1 MAPKAPSRSRQPPKE
16 KHESSSEEEK
26 NEEEQ
31 SQSQSQ
37 SHSSEEEN
45 KILSDETEGD
55 SSEDEDDEDL
65 QKVKTKNPPNPLPK
79 SDPKST
85 IQESGSDSDSDLGSP
100 SDYKLQPISKFS
112 KSSAKR
118 AAQQEGT
125 NSKNSLKSSKKSKIE
140 VGKSISSSST
150 LGGCITRLW
159 SDEDEVTVL
168 KGMIDFRNLKGV
180 DPNAD
185 MEAFYNFIKKKL
197 QVDFSKEQLKTK
209 IRGMKK
215 RFLNA
220 LKKTENGGDP
230 VFSKPHEDKAFE
242 LSKKIWGGN
251 NEGSKNGENAKKDI
265 VVKAEEVVV
274 DNKLEIVKKEEDGEG
289 GDFWSKYP
297 FFSASF
303 ANMASNFPSLD
314 MSESMMSF
322 VMKKLSS
329 IGNDKA
335 KELEEKW
342 KQLIKEEAEVNFKM
356 LNLMQEQVKI
366 AFDQ

>member
-1 MAPKAPSRSRQPPKE
+1 MAPKAPSRSRQPSKD
-16 KHESSSEEEK
+16 KQESSSEEEK
-26 NEEEQ
+26 NEETR

-37 SHSSEEEN
+37 SSSEEEKDN
-45 KILSDETEGD
+45 LSDETEGY
-55 SSEDEDDEDL
+55 SSEDEDEDL

-85 IQESGSDSDSDLGSP
+85 VQENGSDSDSDLGSP

-125 NSKNSLKSSKKSKIE
+125 NSKNSSKSSKKSKIE

-150 LGGCITRLW
+150 PGGCITRLW

-197 QVDFSKEQLKTK
+197 LVDFSKEQLKTK

-251 NEGSKNGENAKKDI
+251 NEGIKNGENAKKDI

-297 FFSASF
+297 LFSASF
-303 ANMASNFPSLD
+303 GNMASNFPTLD

-335 KELEEKW
+335 KEQEEKW
-342 KQLIKEEAEVNFKM
+342 RQLIKEEAEVKFKM
-356 LNLMQEQVKI
+356 LTLMQEQVKM

>member
-1 MAPKAPSRSRQPPKE
+1 MTPKAPSRSRQPSKD
-16 KHESSSEEEK
+16 KQESSSEEEK
-26 NEEEQ
+26 MRRRDRN
-31 SQSQSQ
+31 
-37 SHSSEEEN
+37 HN
-45 KILSDETEGD
+45 HNLLLKKKKIIFLMK
-55 SSEDEDDEDL
+55 
-65 QKVKTKNPPNPLPK
+65 QKDTHLRMKTK
-79 SDPKST
+79 
-85 IQESGSDSDSDLGSP
+85 I
-100 SDYKLQPISKFS
+100 YKRCRSY
-112 KSSAKR
+112 
-118 AAQQEGT
+118 
-125 NSKNSLKSSKKSKIE
+125 
-140 VGKSISSSST
+140 
-150 LGGCITRLW
+150 
-159 SDEDEVTVL
+159 
-168 KGMIDFRNLKGV
+168 
-180 DPNAD
+180 AD

-197 QVDFSKEQLKTK
+197 LVDFSKEQLKTK

-251 NEGSKNGENAKKDI
+251 NEGIKNGENAKKDI

-297 FFSASF
+297 LFSASF
-303 ANMASNFPSLD
+303 GNMASNFPSLD

-342 KQLIKEEAEVNFKM
+342 RQLIKEEAEVKFKM
-356 LNLMQEQVKI
+356 LTLMQEQVKM